1 MLNDVNKEIHQ
12 YEPQLLI
19 YELEECPQK
28 QKNMGMN
35 QNNNNLNQNMFVNP
49 FNDNINQMMNK
60 NQFNF
65 FYSPN
70 SISTIFST
78 KVTTKL

>member
-1 MLNDVNKEIHQ
+1 
-12 YEPQLLI
+12 
-19 YELEECPQK
+19 
-28 QKNMGMN
+28 
-35 QNNNNLNQNMFVNP
+35 
-49 FNDNINQMMNK
+49 MMNK

-78 KVTTKL
+78 KVTTKLWYIQKSSTSTIFKYRYFK